1 MSDRSEPMLQMTRV
15 VLLAALLASAT
26 PAARAAP
33 PAARDTPTPAVPAAV
48 PGAPGETGSA
58 SSTPA
63 EPAPAAAAAA
73 PAAEGATPATEG
85 AADTRGLDQD
95 RKSTRLNS
103 SHRCIS
109 YAVFCLKKKTNKQ

>member
-15 VLLAALLASAT
+15 VLLAVLLASAT

-63 EPAPAAAAAA
+63 EPAPAASRSEERRVGKECRAGG
-73 PAAEGATPATEG
+73 PAQHRHNRA
-85 AADTRGLDQD
+85 
-95 RKSTRLNS
+95 STRQTYRHS
-103 SHRCIS
+103 VER
-109 YAVFCLKKKTNKQ
+109 

>member
-15 VLLAALLASAT
+15 VLLAVLLASAT

-33 PAARDTPTPAVPAAV
+33 PAARDTPTRAVPAAV

-63 EPAPAAAAAA
+63 EPAPAAS
-73 PAAEGATPATEG
+73 AAERATPATEG
-85 AADTRGLDQD
+85 PADTRRPHPEVQD
-95 RKSTRLNS
+95 LQQ
-103 SHRCIS
+103 H
-109 YAVFCLKKKTNKQ
+109 AV